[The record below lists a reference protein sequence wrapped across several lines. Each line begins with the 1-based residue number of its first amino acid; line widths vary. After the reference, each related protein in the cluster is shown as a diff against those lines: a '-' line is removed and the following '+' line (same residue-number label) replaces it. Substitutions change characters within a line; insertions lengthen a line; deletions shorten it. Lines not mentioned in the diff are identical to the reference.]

1 MKKVNNLSWALFN
14 FCGRYFWRNIKDI
27 PIFIERIFFTL
38 KHGYAPQAKFETFNW
53 FIDTIY
59 EILIWHRYHRVGTG
73 YILDEPVDLNN
84 KEQDERNIKAY
95 NDGLDRMIELLDQMN
110 EDNEMYDNLE
120 PDDWKKKSEMIEA
133 ATEEFFKLFNKYF
146 YYLWD

>member
-1 MKKVNNLSWALFN
+1 MKKTNNLSWALFN
-14 FCGRYFWRNIKDI
+14 FRGRYFWRNIKDI

-59 EILIWHRYHRVGTG
+59 EILTWHRYHRVGTG

-120 PDDWKKKSEMIEA
+120 PDGWKKKSEMIEA

>member
-14 FCGRYFWRNIKDI
+14 FRGRYFWRNIKDI

-59 EILIWHRYHRVGTG
+59 EILIWHRYHRLGTG